1 VGVQTELDRAIDAH
15 AEATFAFLEAL
26 VRAPSTVGREQ
37 AAMDVFAKEAAAL
50 GLVVTRLPFSNE
62 PMKDARAGI
71 TPPADVLTRERYQV
85 LATTPG
91 DGDLTLLLNGHLD
104 VVPAGA
110 SEFWTTPP
118 FAPQRRNGRLYGRGA
133 GDMKSGFAV
142 GMLALRAL
150 RDTAP
155 QLFATRRLGF
165 IAVVEEECTGNGTL
179 ASLAEHRIK
188 APEVV
193 VLEPSGLGL
202 MLGGVGVLWIDIDIA
217 APSGHGYAAST
228 NAGPIEL
235 SLRLVEKLRQWTAQL
250 RDSVP
255 EPSMPGEDNPYNVNL
270 GKLEAGDWGSTRPS
284 NARLTVRVGY
294 PRAWTPE
301 EAEAELRRVI
311 ATAAADMSLAF
322 EPRVTLSGFR
332 AKGYLLD
339 KDAPLVRDL
348 SAAHRDAHGAAPALY
363 TLGSTTDARV
373 YLNDFGI
380 PAVCYGA
387 TGHDFHGIDES
398 VDLQS
403 IVAAAR
409 TLARFILMRFTA
421 PEAAA

>member
-1 VGVQTELDRAIDAH
+1 MPTKLDRAIDAH
-15 AEATFAFLEAL
+15 SETAFAFLEAL

-37 AAMDVFAKEAAAL
+37 AAMAVFAEEAAAL
-50 GLVVTRLPFSNE
+50 GLTVTRLPFANA
-62 PMKDARAGI
+62 PMTDARAGV
-71 TPPADVLTRERYQV
+71 TPPAALLTENRYQV

-91 DGDLTLLLNGHLD
+91 DGELVLLLNGHLD
-104 VVPAGA
+104 VVPAA
-110 SEFWTTPP
+110 SAEFWTTPP
-118 FAPQRRNGRLYGRGA
+118 FAPERRNGHLYGRGA

-150 RDTAP
+150 RDTTP

-179 ASLAEHRIK
+179 ASLAGHGVT
-188 APEVV
+188 AQEVV
-193 VLEPSGLGL
+193 VLEPTGLGL

-235 SLRLVEKLRQWTAQL
+235 SLRLVERLRQWTAQL
-250 RDSVP
+250 RHSVP

-270 GKLEAGDWGSTRPS
+270 GKLAAGDWGSTRPS

-301 EAEAELRRVI
+301 QAEAELRQVI
-311 ATAAADMSLAF
+311 AAAVADMSLAF

-348 SAAHRDAHGAAPALY
+348 SAAHRDAHGKEPTLY
-363 TLGSTTDARV
+363 TLGSTTDARI

-398 VDLQS
+398 VELES
-403 IVAAAR
+403 IVDAAR
-409 TLARFILMRFTA
+409 TLARFILMRFGA